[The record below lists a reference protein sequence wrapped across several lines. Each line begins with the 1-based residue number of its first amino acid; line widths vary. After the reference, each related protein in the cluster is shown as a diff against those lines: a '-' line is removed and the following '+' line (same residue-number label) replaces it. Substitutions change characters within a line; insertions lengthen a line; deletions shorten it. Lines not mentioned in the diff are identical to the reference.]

1 MAGEGAAS
9 KGRQNHP
16 ENDMNDRIAFR
27 TPIRRRAWFASL
39 ATVIAALA
47 VLAGP
52 GGAHEDRPLADSRR
66 RAVAA
71 APGPR
76 LPAELVA
83 VRDALRRFED
93 PVVAVRE
100 GYFSTVGCVAYRNG
114 AMGVHFLNPS
124 LIGPTL
130 DPMRPQILV
139 YEPVDRGRRLR
150 LVAAEWFV
158 PLATGVAERPVLFGR
173 PFDGPMEG
181 HEPLMPRELHHY
193 DLHVWLFRDNPDGL
207 FNATN
212 RNVRC
217 DGYGYALLEEPPP
230 IVPHRPSSP

>member
-1 MAGEGAAS
+1 MDHHVS
-9 KGRQNHP
+9 RSSL
-16 ENDMNDRIAFR
+16 
-27 TPIRRRAWFASL
+27 RRRTWF
-39 ATVIAALA
+39 AALA
-47 VLAGP
+47 TALAVIGAVAGP
-52 GGAHEDRPLADSRR
+52 GGAHEDRPVADSRR

-71 APGPR
+71 APEPR
-76 LPAELVA
+76 LPAELAA
-83 VRDALRRFED
+83 VREALRRFED

-100 GYFSTVGCVAYRNG
+100 GYFSTLGCVSYRSG
-114 AMGVHFLNPS
+114 GMGVHFLNPA

-139 YEPVDRGRRLR
+139 YEPVDRSRRLR

-158 PLATGVAERPVLFGR
+158 PLATGVTQRPVLFGR

-193 DLHVWLFRDNPDGL
+193 DLHVWLFKDNPDGM

-212 RNVRC
+212 RNVSC
-217 DGYGYALLEEPPP
+217 AGHGYSLLEEPPP
-230 IVPHRPSSP
+230 IVRHDR